1 MTMPMRRS
9 AIPFCC
15 GESGSVKVWRIP
27 PCTTVVS
34 QKARRELSA
43 SVRVQTQNRKV
54 RAEALPELETSLADP
69 VDQHLSDRTLAAQGE
84 DCGVTRVVL
93 NHQQEVALVTLPTDG
108 GWAPLIHVKRLQG
121 SLCRGEV
128 QGAAKAALGGVGTPT
143 LLTRAVAGTKNVG
156 AGTTTPTPLTPSVP
170 LTKLLRRRDVPR
182 ALLLLPLRA
191 LATTTAATLLGTTP
205 TSSTSSTTT
214 ASSAASTSA
223 ASTSAA
229 ASTTTAGTTTTVSAA
244 AATTTTTPATSPA
257 ATPTPSAA
265 TAATAT
271 APSSSTRALA
281 PLALAGAT
289 STTRGRRRADR
300 LKTKQVGSSSRG
312 NRGQQ
317 GGRRAPLK
325 DGGARVTT
333 RSTYSDYALLRCEE
347 GLLEEVDGEGGG
359 TDCEKVVPD
368 DAKGVREARD
378 YVQDV
383 QQHRGWPTESG
394 QWDQHQQQEHERR
407 QR

>member
-1 MTMPMRRS
+1 MP
-9 AIPFCC
+9 
-15 GESGSVKVWRIP
+15 GSGWK
-27 PCTTVVS
+27 
-34 QKARRELSA
+34 QRELLTPG
-43 SVRVQTQNRKV
+43 VRQ
-54 RAEALPELETSLADP
+54 
-69 VDQHLSDRTLAAQGE
+69 
-84 DCGVTRVVL
+84 
-93 NHQQEVALVTLPTDG
+93 
-108 GWAPLIHVKRLQG
+108 
-121 SLCRGEV
+121 
-128 QGAAKAALGGVGTPT
+128 AAKAALGGVGTPT

-156 AGTTTPTPLTPSVP
+156 AGTSTPTPLTPSVP

-182 ALLLLPLRA
+182 ALLLLPVRA

-214 ASSAASTSA
+214 ASSAAASTASTSA

-244 AATTTTTPATSPA
+244 AATTTTTTPATSPA

-289 STTRGRRRADR
+289 SPTRGRRRPDR

-333 RSTYSDYALLRCEE
+333 RSTYSDYALLRCKE

-378 YVQDV
+378 YVVESDV
-383 QQHRGWPTESG
+383 HGGGGFLAQNSAGRAA
-394 QWDQHQQQEHERR
+394 R
-407 QR
+407 